1 MEPAKWEKLTYFEN
15 VGETFETAVGS
26 GSRRCE
32 TGRNVREKR
41 GQKAPAAGKPEEA
54 EGNKGKREVEKRMVE
69 DRGKG
74 GRENAQRRDAAM
86 RSSLDVT
93 REKNI
98 PRVKF
103 RADVDVLRVCVCVR
117 VCVETA
123 TTG

>member
-1 MEPAKWEKLTYFEN
+1 MAK
-15 VGETFETAVGS
+15 
-26 GSRRCE
+26 
-32 TGRNVREKR
+32 
-41 GQKAPAAGKPEEA
+41 
-54 EGNKGKREVEKRMVE
+54 
-69 DRGKG
+69 DRSEG

-103 RADVDVLRVCVCVR
+103 RADVDVFACVCVR